1 MSGKHAPYIIVS
13 VIHDRK
19 LNNHGITHIETSRRI
34 VMTSIIY
41 SLAVPSNHTDLKGIR
56 ITEHKNAFPL
66 MDIHD
71 HRLLFQLKN
80 DGCKTCASFGH
91 SPVHAIAEHPALTFI
106 TLYHGKESKIII
118 RRSLAL
124 H

>member
-13 VIHDRK
+13 VIHDRE

-66 MDIHD
+66 MDFHD
-71 HRLLFQLKN
+71 NRLLFQVN
-80 DGCKTCASFGH
+80 NHIIETAASFGH
-91 SPVHAIAEHPALTFI
+91 SPVYAIAEHPALTFI
-106 TLYHGKESKIII
+106 ALHNGKESQIIV
-118 RRSLAL
+118 R
-124 H
+124 